1 MEGERGTD
9 GLFQAKEGPRA
20 AGRGSSAERRDRDR
34 SWWQQFGNL
43 CLSSWSGD
51 TASW

>member
-1 MEGERGTD
+1 MEGEWGRD
-9 GLFQAKEGPRA
+9 GLFQAKEGPGA

-34 SWWQQFGNL
+34 GWVWQSGNL

-51 TASW
+51 TAGW